1 MAFYI
6 KVSKTEAEK
15 RNLCELR
22 NTTSD
27 GCYLLWQE
35 DLRGDCP
42 SMEEGELRSVV
53 SALGGVLLNTQ
64 EAREERLGVK
74 NRPLPPSAQN
84 SEKETQ
90 STEDR

>member
-1 MAFYI
+1 
-6 KVSKTEAEK
+6 
-15 RNLCELR
+15 
-22 NTTSD
+22 
-27 GCYLLWQE
+27 
-35 DLRGDCP
+35 
-42 SMEEGELRSVV
+42 MEEGELRSVV
-53 SALGGVLLNTQ
+53 SALGGVLLNPQ